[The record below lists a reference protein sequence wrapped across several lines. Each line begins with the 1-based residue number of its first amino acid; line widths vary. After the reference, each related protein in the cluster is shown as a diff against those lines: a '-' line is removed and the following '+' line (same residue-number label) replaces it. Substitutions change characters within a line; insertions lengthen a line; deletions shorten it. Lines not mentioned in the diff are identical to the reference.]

1 MRRRTAVT
9 LALVLMMAIVG
20 VLVVQSA
27 RAWGFTTDR
36 HRLAQEMVARET
48 YFSRQLANQKAVLE
62 SQRRIYMERFR
73 RLEAQLQQRDDDVA
87 VLRERLSTMQ
97 SLRSE
102 QIEAHVIARRV
113 QSSSP
118 VTGGQQR

>member
-36 HRLAQEMVARET
+36 HKRGKNVDDAVKDLNRQGPQEVDQGPIPLARAVA
-48 YFSRQLANQKAVLE
+48 
-62 SQRRIYMERFR
+62 
-73 RLEAQLQQRDDDVA
+73 
-87 VLRERLSTMQ
+87 
-97 SLRSE
+97 
-102 QIEAHVIARRV
+102 
-113 QSSSP
+113 
-118 VTGGQQR
+118 